1 MQMTSIALIELD
13 HSRGPS
19 CTRRAFTIA
28 YTWDDS
34 GRMRLNHLFDSRGQE
49 VTNPLPRALRRL
61 RMLMSIHEIPTAT
74 IKTLTDGEREVTLEE
89 VIHMRKALTRMLKE
103 GGEQ

>member
-1 MQMTSIALIELD
+1 MQMTSITLMELD

-19 CTRRAFTIA
+19 CTRRAFAIG

-34 GRMRLNHLFDSRGQE
+34 GRMRLNHLFDM
-49 VTNPLPRALRRL
+49 TDPLPRALRKL

-89 VIHMRKALTRMLKE
+89 VIHMRKSLTRMLKE
-103 GGEQ
+103 GGGQ